1 MVESN
6 KSKKIYEVMYKMVKE
21 NKKSMLVKAGAIG
34 VAGLLIGGLGGA
46 FLFPNTVVDVKYEV
60 NPVDAELVAENG
72 NLQLT
77 LEELQLYVA
86 ELEAKEPE
94 VVTETEEVIVEVDNG
109 NLAVVLDAL
118 YDNKGDLEFIT
129 EDLDEDEI
137 DLIVERILFVAELK
151 AEAEAFVLDNL
162 AKELE
167 YKYDWDIRDISRIRI
182 DEITF
187 INSESDFYRNRYLV
201 ELEVSLRYKG
211 ERIEGVVVAEQSR
224 GKFYFD
230 SMVRTN

>member
-1 MVESN
+1 
-6 KSKKIYEVMYKMVKE
+6 MVKE

-94 VVTETEEVIVEVDNG
+94 VVTETEEVIVEVDNE
-109 NLAVVLDAL
+109 NLAVVLEYL
-118 YDNKGDLEFIT
+118 HDNDGDISQLKVDGLE
-129 EDLDEDEI
+129 DDEL
-137 DLIVERILFVAELK
+137 DLIVDRIVFMNDAE
-151 AEAEAFVLDNL
+151 EL
-162 AKELE
+162 AKTFLNKEFAEFAEDNFKKITDADEVKVILVDVTNVFDADFETYSDHGFMTADIDANVFFTYEDGIVESKTVNLE
-167 YKYDWDIRDISRIRI
+167 I
-182 DEITF
+182 
-187 INSESDFYRNRYLV
+187 INNR
-201 ELEVSLRYKG
+201 
-211 ERIEGVVVAEQSR
+211 
-224 GKFYFD
+224 
-230 SMVRTN
+230 VRFK